1 MSGDGVLSRVWRE
14 ARRRRLPSTLV
25 GYPVACWFVIE
36 SVPNVLH
43 NLGASQAT
51 MDRVGSTITIVALA
65 AFPLVLLL
73 TWMFQVVPQDEAME
87 PERANTQVPRVT
99 RLITA
104 GGETSGAVV
113 EGLGLTDLA
122 IGPEIDPG
130 VPALRARPDLV
141 VALKSGNFGAEDF
154 FEKADRMLEAKP

>member
-1 MSGDGVLSRVWRE
+1 MQDRFGRE
-14 ARRRRLPSTLV
+14 AAATAIEGLFAEVARRL
-25 GYPVACWFVIE
+25 VA
-36 SVPNVLH
+36 
-43 NLGASQAT
+43 G
-51 MDRVGSTITIVALA
+51 G
-65 AFPLVLLL
+65 
-73 TWMFQVVPQDEAME
+73 
-87 PERANTQVPRVT
+87 VT

-154 FEKADRMLEAKP
+154 FEKADRMLKANP